1 MPVTIADVEHIASL
15 ARLTF
20 SDEEKEKLVRELNE
34 ILKYMEKLNELDT
47 TNVEPLTHMTEIAG
61 GAQPAPSG
69 PAAVRPAALRPDE
82 VTPSL
87 PREEAMKNAPERTEK
102 FFKVPKVL

>member
-1 MPVTIADVEHIASL
+1 MPVTIAEVEHIASL

-20 SDEEKEKLVRELNE
+20 SDEEKEKLARELNE

-61 GAQPAPSG
+61 DAGPAPSG
-69 PAAVRPAALRPDE
+69 PASLRPDE
-82 VTPSL
+82 IAPSL
-87 PREEAMKNAPERTEK
+87 SREDAMKNAPERTDK

>member
-1 MPVTIADVEHIASL
+1 MPVTITDVERIASL
-15 ARLTF
+15 ARLILAG
-20 SDEEKEKLVRELNE
+20 EEKEKLTRELNE

-47 TNVEPLTHMTEIAG
+47 TNVESLTHVTEISG
-61 GAQPAPSG
+61 GT
-69 PAAVRPAALRPDE
+69 RPDE

-87 PREEAMKNAPERTEK
+87 SREDAMKNAPEKTEK

>member
-1 MPVTIADVEHIASL
+1 MPVTIAEVEHIASL

-20 SDEEKEKLVRELNE
+20 SDEEKEKLARELNE

-47 TNVEPLTHMTEIAG
+47 TDVEPLTHMTEIAG
-61 GAQPAPSG
+61 GA
-69 PAAVRPAALRPDE
+69 RPAALRPDE
-82 VTPSL
+82 VAPSL
-87 PREEAMKNAPERTEK
+87 SREEAMKNAPERTEK